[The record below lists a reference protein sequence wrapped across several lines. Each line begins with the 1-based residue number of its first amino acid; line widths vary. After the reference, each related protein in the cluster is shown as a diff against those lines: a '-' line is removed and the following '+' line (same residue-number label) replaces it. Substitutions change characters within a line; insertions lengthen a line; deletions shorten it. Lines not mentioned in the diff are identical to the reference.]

1 MNLPLSGSDSPLD
14 LHGSDWREWVLSNL
28 SRGCNPE
35 SLFRDMT
42 KTTWRPVDAQR
53 ALLQAIGLNKSGSKF
68 QLAPLPTLPETS
80 SIKVGGR
87 EINIL
92 SRSIRP
98 QAALVSGVL
107 SAKEC
112 AEMVAQARDKGLFEQ
127 DQSSGVVDPAT
138 GESIQSVARS
148 STSVH
153 FKRGETSLAE
163 KIEQRLSALTN
174 WPIDNG
180 EGLQVLR
187 YEPGQQYRPHFDWF
201 DPKKTGS
208 ELHIRRGG
216 QRVATT
222 IVFLTRPDAGGDTAF
237 PKAGVQMAPLL
248 GGAVFFRNL
257 DALGQPD
264 PYSLHAGSPVRAGE
278 KIVLTYWQRERQF
291 E

>member
-1 MNLPLSGSDSPLD
+1 MSIPLSGSDSPLD
-14 LHGSDWREWVLSNL
+14 RHGTDWRDWVLNNL
-28 SRGCNPE
+28 SRGCSPE

-68 QLAPLPTLPETS
+68 QLASLPTLPETS
-80 SIKVGGR
+80 SFKAGGR

-98 QAALVSGVL
+98 QAALVSGL
-107 SAKEC
+107 LTAKEC
-112 AEMVAQARDKGLFEQ
+112 IEMVAQARDKGLFEKE
-127 DQSSGVVDPAT
+127 QSSGVVDPTT
-138 GESIQSVARS
+138 GESIQNLARS
-148 STSVH
+148 STSVC
-153 FKRGETSLAE
+153 FRRGETPLAE
-163 KIEQRLSALTN
+163 KIEQRLSSLTN
-174 WPIDNG
+174 WPIENG

-187 YEPGQQYRPHFDWF
+187 YEPGQQYKAHFDWF
-201 DPKKTGS
+201 DPKKPGS
-208 ELHIRRGG
+208 ETHLRRGG

-222 IVFLTRPDAGGDTAF
+222 IVFLTRPNSGGDTAF

-248 GGAVFFRNL
+248 GGAVFFRNI

-278 KIVLTYWQRERQF
+278 KVVLTYWQRERQF